1 MVREKNNVRR
11 ICHADANSEKD
22 SFPFTMS
29 QFNLNDVQFLL
40 QRVADLELAEKE
52 LAERKAKRAVIQ
64 KRYRQKHAAELKQK
78 KAACYQAHKK
88 EYAEAARRRRAKYAA
103 QHGMVWYGRFL

>member
-1 MVREKNNVRR
+1 
-11 ICHADANSEKD
+11 
-22 SFPFTMS
+22 MS

-64 KRYRQKHAAELKQK
+64 KRYRQKHAAELQQK
-78 KAACYQAHKK
+78 KAAYYQAHKK
-88 EYAEAARRRRAKYAA
+88 EYAEAARRRRARNKTETALTA
-103 QHGMVWYGRFL
+103 